1 MKQEQ
6 IGKFIAKMR
15 KKQNLT
21 QAQLAEKLNVTDRAI
36 SKWETGKGMPDSSL
50 MLPLCQILHIS
61 VNELLSGEVI
71 SQQNYQ
77 AKLEENLL
85 ETVKQKELADRK
97 LLTLEIIWGTSAVMM
112 YLVLVLLVTYLDL
125 VPWLKL
131 LVIMGATILIFIVSL
146 FLLQIEQVAGFYE
159 CRKCHYK
166 YVPSYNQVLWACH
179 IGRTRHMRCPKCKQK
194 SWQKKVIVK

>member
-6 IGKFIAKMR
+6 IGKFIARMR

-71 SQQNYQ
+71 SEQNYQ

-97 LLTLEIIWGTSAVMM
+97 LLTLEIIWGTSAVIM
-112 YLVLVLLVTYLDL
+112 YLVLVLLITYLDI

-131 LVIMGATILIFIVSL
+131 LAIMGATILIFIVSL

-166 YVPSYNQVLWACH
+166 YVPSYNQVLWAGH
-179 IGRTRHMRCPKCKQK
+179 ICRTRYMRCPKCKQK